1 MVILFASHFQLLQQ
15 CCNEQKIDFLIALL
29 KSRMSFFD
37 KLRKLSTLLQ
47 VRGARRDSSSM
58 IVSISLPLSI
68 KISPQKL
75 LPNIRLCPLRRSH
88 HSYIYKLGN
97 PRAIRGIYMKVSQS
111 FSLCFSLSHCVCP
124 SVSVSLSHCVC
135 LSITN
140 THFKQ
145 ICGIFL
151 IVIAFHIFCPQ
162 TSCMS
167 LQCWK
172 SLNKAKN
179 SLTHRNF
186 GDEVLMTSW
195 K

>member
-1 MVILFASHFQLLQQ
+1 MVILFASRFQLLQQ

-37 KLRKLSTLLQ
+37 KQRKLFTLLQ
-47 VRGARRDSSSM
+47 VRRARRDSSSM
-58 IVSISLPLSI
+58 IVAISLPLSN

-75 LPNIRLCPLRRSH
+75 LPNVRLCPLCRSH

-97 PRAIRGIYMKVSQS
+97 LRAIRSIYMKVSQS
-111 FSLCFSLSHCVCP
+111 FSLCLSVSHCVCP
-124 SVSVSLSHCVC
+124 AV
-135 LSITN
+135 SITN

-151 IVIAFHIFCPQ
+151 IVIAFHTFCPQ

-172 SLNKAKN
+172 SLNEAKN

-186 GDEVLMTSW
+186 GDEVLTTSW